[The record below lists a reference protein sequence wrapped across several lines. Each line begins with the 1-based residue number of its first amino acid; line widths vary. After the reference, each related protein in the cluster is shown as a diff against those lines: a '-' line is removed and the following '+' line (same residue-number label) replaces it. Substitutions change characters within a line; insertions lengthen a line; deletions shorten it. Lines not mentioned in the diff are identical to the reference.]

1 MPYIQQAKD
10 LWVFTAL
17 NINTTIMT
25 VIELNKIA
33 EYAWS
38 KDYLL
43 LKKLLDDGWVGIIA
57 RTHFSVDSSYKS
69 SLRGWYEYRV
79 GGMPITMG
87 NLEILEPNDPS
98 ISIEEKFERICEKNE
113 VEFLIPDN
121 YESR

>member
-1 MPYIQQAKD
+1 MKT
-10 LWVFTAL
+10 L
-17 NINTTIMT
+17 
-25 VIELNKIA
+25 ELKKMA
-33 EYAWS
+33 EYTWCR
-38 KDYLL
+38 DYLL
-43 LKKLLDDGWVGIIA
+43 LKKLLDEGWEGIIA
-57 RTHFSVDSSYKS
+57 RTYFSVDMSYKS
-69 SLRGWYEYRV
+69 VTRRWYEYRV

>member
-1 MPYIQQAKD
+1 MA
-10 LWVFTAL
+10 
-17 NINTTIMT
+17 